1 MSEIMREEPGEEF
14 LPGSSYCDGRERCLP
29 YVPRTDRI
37 AGPMEDA
44 DTQERV
50 RGLRE
55 RVDEVDRELIRALN
69 ERARIVQ
76 EIMSLKAETGAP
88 VYDPRREE
96 EILQRVVEQN
106 EGPIYDSSMRDI
118 FELILHRIR
127 DLEIQRGEFQR

>member
-1 MSEIMREEPGEEF
+1 
-14 LPGSSYCDGRERCLP
+14 
-29 YVPRTDRI
+29 
-37 AGPMEDA
+37 MEDA
-44 DTQERV
+44 ALQERV
-50 RGLRE
+50 RELRE

-76 EIMSLKAETGAP
+76 EIMALKAEAGAA

-96 EILQRVVEQN
+96 EILQRVVELN
-106 EGPIYDSSMRDI
+106 TGPIYDSSMRDI